1 VTESNDVRT
10 AELVASL
17 RADPGRTAVLL
28 DFDGTLAPIVDD
40 PAEATPLPGV
50 PEVLSELAAVYGAVG
65 VVSGRPVSYLQQ
77 HLPAGV
83 TLVGLYGL
91 EEASHGEI
99 VVHPGAEHWR
109 SVIDDIAAAA
119 IAELPGEVGIEH
131 KGLSL
136 TLHVRQ
142 HPDLAE
148 NVARWS
154 TTVGERTG
162 LHVRRARMSA
172 ELHPPVA
179 ADKGTVVAG
188 LVAGLAAACF
198 IGDDVGDVPAFDALD
213 AFAADGGIAARFVVE
228 STETAPELSRR
239 ADVLLAGPPAVLAVL
254 RALVP

>member
-1 VTESNDVRT
+1 MTTPIDARVADLVT
-10 AELVASL
+10 AL
-17 RADPGRTAVLL
+17 RADPHRSAVLL

-50 PEVLSELAAVYGAVG
+50 PEVLSDLAAAYGIVG

-91 EEASHGEI
+91 EEARAGEI
-99 VVHPGAEHWR
+99 VAHPDAEHWR
-109 SVIDDIAAAA
+109 PVIDDMAAAA
-119 IAELPGEVGIEH
+119 IAELPAEVGIEH

-142 HPDLAE
+142 HPDLAAA
-148 NVARWS
+148 VAHWS
-154 TTVGERTG
+154 TVAAERTG

-198 IGDDVGDVPAFDALD
+198 IGDDVGDIPAFDALD
-213 AFAADGGIAARFVVE
+213 TFAAEGGTSVRFVVE
-228 STETAPELSRR
+228 STETAPELARR
-239 ADVLLAGPPAVLAVL
+239 ADGLLAGPPAVLAVL
-254 RALVP
+254 RALAP

>member
-1 VTESNDVRT
+1 VTEPIDAHA
-10 AELVASL
+10 AELVAAL

-50 PEVLSELAAVYGAVG
+50 PEVLSDLADAYAAVG
-65 VVSGRPVSYLQQ
+65 VISGRPVSYLQQ

-99 VVHPGAEHWR
+99 VVHADAEHWR

-119 IAELPGEVGIEH
+119 VAELPREVGIEH

-142 HPDLAE
+142 HPDLAAV
-148 NVARWS
+148 VARWS
-154 TTVGERTG
+154 TAVGERTG

-188 LVAGLAAACF
+188 LVAGLAAACC
-198 IGDDVGDVPAFDALD
+198 IGDDVGDIPAFDALD
-213 AFAADGGIAARFVVE
+213 AFAAEGGTTARFVVE
-228 STETAPELSRR
+228 STETAAELSRR
-239 ADVLLAGPPAVLAVL
+239 ADALLAGPPAVLAVL